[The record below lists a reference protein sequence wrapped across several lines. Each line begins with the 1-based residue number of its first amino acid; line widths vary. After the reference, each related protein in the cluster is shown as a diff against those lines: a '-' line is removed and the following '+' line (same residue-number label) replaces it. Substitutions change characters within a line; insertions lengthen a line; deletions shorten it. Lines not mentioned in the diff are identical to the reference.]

1 MPPGISELTP
11 LNVNYK
17 KKTPP
22 NFFRKISFQW
32 LFTGQNIIFSKD
44 MSNNMRILFMNL
56 SKFLYSKCHVL
67 ILWFFPKCK
76 SYNPNM
82 VRSQLRHLLAY
93 VLWLDNLYLELLSHF
108 CHVCSMVLDSEK
120 LDLHI
125 ELLHPNNINRSFPL
139 GPLKVSTLCFYVRF
153 RPLLNKSILQRR
165 VKSLFLKITNFG
177 AESETQM
184 PIGKSPKS
192 RGEKLR
198 LLQ

>member
-125 ELLHPNNINRSFPL
+125 EHLHPNNDFFPWPVWWKCWC
-139 GPLKVSTLCFYVRF
+139 GEDTRF
-153 RPLLNKSILQRR
+153 RKTRSPCWNTQRITVWWKCWCGEDTLSQKLLRRSHSKNLYKLLIL
-165 VKSLFLKITNFG
+165 
-177 AESETQM
+177 
-184 PIGKSPKS
+184 
-192 RGEKLR
+192 
-198 LLQ
+198 